1 MKTRSNFQNVRT
13 IIFQALALGSQNLT
27 PSNLRLSWKPNES
40 HSLLP
45 FLNKMSTTSYVE
57 WMQEQLSQNVSIV
70 VTKWNS
76 VGNDYGVISSNYE
89 ATWSNLQ
96 RAFKDMLIE
105 SIAGIRIAGSGAC
118 GSIGSVPTDEE
129 LCVRWYQLASVSPML
144 KVYADRTPEIFTGY
158 SRDMIVFAI
167 RRLVTSELH
176 FWSD

>member
-1 MKTRSNFQNVRT
+1 MLFLINIFFFQG
-13 IIFQALALGSQNLT
+13 LASASQNLT

-45 FLNKMSTTSYVE
+45 FLNRMSTKSYVE
-57 WMQEQLSQNVSIV
+57 WMQEQLSQNVPIV

-96 RAFKDMLIE
+96 QAFSDMLIE
-105 SIAGIRIAGSGAC
+105 SIAGIRIAGSAAC
-118 GSIGSVPTDEE
+118 GSIGPVPTDEE

-158 SRDMIVFAI
+158 SKDMMVFAI
-167 RRLVTSELH
+167 RRLVNCKSE
-176 FWSD
+176 FCFGGIN